1 MGGWMARWVC
11 GWVEDGQLGV
21 GGQMGGWTDGLE
33 ECSAVAARGS
43 PWPHRGGR
51 PGCVWTGKARALP
64 TFR

>member
-33 ECSAVAARGS
+33 ECSAVAAQGPHGHTETAGQAGS
-43 PWPHRGGR
+43 GLVK
-51 PGCVWTGKARALP
+51 PGHCLLSR
-64 TFR
+64 